1 MTTNFNPY
9 QIIPETTAFKIAEVL
24 GIASAMA
31 KESYPH
37 LAGMIDNTIKTYT
50 DTALSFIGGENIPA
64 CAKKAFGNAAFPD
77 AEARPISKA
86 ETR

>member
-1 MTTNFNPY
+1 METNFNPY

-37 LAGMIDNTIKTYT
+37 LSGMIDATIKTYT
-50 DTALSFIGGENIPA
+50 DTALSFIGRENIPA
-64 CAKKAFGNAAFPD
+64 SAKKAFPD
-77 AEARPISKA
+77 AEARPMA
-86 ETR
+86 RFETR

>member
-1 MTTNFNPY
+1 MATNFNPY
-9 QIIPETTAFKIAEVL
+9 QIIPETTAFKIMEVL

-37 LAGMIDNTIKTYT
+37 LAGMVDGAIKTYT
-50 DTALSFIGGENIPA
+50 DTALSFIGSENIPA
-64 CAKKAFGNAAFPD
+64 SARKAFGSAAFPD
-77 AEARPISKA
+77 AEARPVTKA